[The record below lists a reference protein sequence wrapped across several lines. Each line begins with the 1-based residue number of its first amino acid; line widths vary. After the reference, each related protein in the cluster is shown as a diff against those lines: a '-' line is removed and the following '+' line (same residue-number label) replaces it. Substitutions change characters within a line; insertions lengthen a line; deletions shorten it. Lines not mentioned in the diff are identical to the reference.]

1 MLAAILLILAGYLC
15 GSLPFGV
22 WVAKA
27 KGIDLRSMGSGSTGA
42 TNVYR
47 CVGKKEGILV
57 LILDVLKGYAPV
69 TAAIF
74 FDHGTMTL
82 TIPIGPLNFVIADIV
97 PCIVGAMA
105 MIGHSKSPFLGF
117 TGGKSAAT
125 GLGTITALNPAVGAS
140 IFVVFVSLVYFTR
153 LVSLASISAALSDVL
168 FMALFKAPPTFIVYA
183 AFGGLLVI
191 IRHKANIQ
199 RLLNGTEPRF
209 GEKAKEA
216 APESTKDAALESPK
230 DATPASLQDAAP
242 GSSKEAAAESPKN
255 GSAES
260 SDTTTNQVK
269 ADESK
274 P

>member
-1 MLAAILLILAGYLC
+1 MFAAFLLILTGYLC

-27 KGIDLRSMGSGSTGA
+27 KGIDLRKMGSGSTGA

-57 LILDVLKGYAPV
+57 LILDILKGYAPV

-74 FDHGTMTL
+74 FDHGQLTWTL
-82 TIPIGPLNFVIADIV
+82 PIGPLNFVIADIV
-97 PCIVGAMA
+97 PCFVGAMA

-125 GLGTITALNPAVGAS
+125 GLGTIIALNPAVGAS

-153 LVSLASISAALSDVL
+153 LVSLASISAAISDVI

-183 AFGGLLVI
+183 AFGAVLVT

-209 GEKAKEA
+209 GEKAKDGTPRATVAEPGQANEKAVESPRDA
-216 APESTKDAALESPK
+216 APE
-230 DATPASLQDAAP
+230 
-242 GSSKEAAAESPKN
+242 SSKEAAAESPNN
-255 GSAES
+255 GSPES